1 MLSRTADNLY
11 WLGRYFERAENTA
24 RMLDVAHR
32 SALISRQDVAAADW
46 GSVLGISGTAK
57 SFATKY
63 DKADARNV
71 ITYMVTDLE
80 NLTSISACIRR
91 ARENGRALRG
101 SITSEMWECLNE
113 TYLSLQGKDYDHVA
127 ASGFS
132 GFFDWVKE
140 RSHLFRGVTF
150 GTMLRDDAYH
160 FLRLGT
166 FLERA
171 DNTARLLDVKYHLLL
186 PASDAVGGVVDY
198 YQWAALLRSVSAL
211 RAYKHVYREAILPWR
226 VAELLIL
233 REDMPRS
240 LRASFREIDVLFGEL
255 RTRYHRDY
263 ECFRLA
269 GDIYGKLR
277 YGRMEEIFQGG
288 LHEFLTDFIRRTANL
303 GKQIADD
310 FQLAA

>member
-11 WLGRYFERAENTA
+11 WLGRYIERAENTA

-32 SALISRQDVAAADW
+32 SALISRQEVAEADW
-46 GSVLGISGTAK
+46 GSVLAISGTAQA
-57 SFATKY
+57 FAGKHQRT
-63 DKADARNV
+63 DAAAV
-71 ITYMVTDLE
+71 ITWMVFDFD
-80 NLTSISACIRR
+80 NLSSIAACLRR

-101 SITSEMWECLNE
+101 SITSEMWESLNE
-113 TYLSLQGKDYDHVA
+113 TWLVLQGKTYEDVIA
-127 ASGFS
+127 GGTSP
-132 GFFDWVKE
+132 FFDWVKE

-150 GTMLRDDAYH
+150 GTMLRDDCYH

-171 DNTARLLDVKYHLLL
+171 DNTARLLDVKYHMLL
-186 PASDAVGGVVDY
+186 PRPDAVGSMVDF

-211 RAYKHVYREAILPWR
+211 RAYKRLYREAVLPWR

-240 LRASFREIDVLFGEL
+240 LRASYREIDVLFGEL
-255 RTRYHRDY
+255 RQRYHADY

-269 GDIYGKLR
+269 GDIYGKLK
-277 YGRMEEIFQGG
+277 YGRMDEIFQNG
-288 LHEFLTDFIRRTANL
+288 LHEFLTDFIRRTSNL

>member
-11 WLGRYFERAENTA
+11 WLGRYIERAENIA

-32 SALISRQDVAAADW
+32 SALISRKDVAAADW
-46 GSVLGISGTAK
+46 GSVLGITGIAEAFFQRFSVTADRSII
-57 SFATKY
+57 SFMAF
-63 DKADARNV
+63 DHN
-71 ITYMVTDLE
+71 
-80 NLTSISACIRR
+80 NWSSISACVRR

-101 SITSEMWECLNE
+101 SITSEMWESLNE
-113 TYLSLQGKDYDHVA
+113 TWLMLQGKKYEDVA
-127 ASGFS
+127 ANGFS
-132 GFFDWVKE
+132 QFFDWVKE

-150 GTMLRDDAYH
+150 GTMLRDDCYH

-171 DNTARLLDVKYHLLL
+171 DNTARLLDVKYHLLH
-186 PASDAVGGVVDY
+186 PADAVGGVVDY

-211 RAYKHVYREAILPWR
+211 RAYKQLYHEAIVPRR

-240 LRASFREIDVLFGEL
+240 LRASYREIDALFVEL
-255 RTRYHRDY
+255 GQRYHREY
-263 ECFRLA
+263 ECFRIA
-269 GDIYGKLR
+269 GDMYRRLR
-277 YGRMEEIFQGG
+277 YGRMEDIFAVG
-288 LHEFLTDFIRRTANL
+288 LHPFLTEFISRTSRL
-303 GKQIADD
+303 GEQIVDD

>member
-11 WLGRYFERAENTA
+11 WLGRYFERAENIA

-46 GSVLGISGTAK
+46 SSVLSITGNAGAFNAK
-57 SFATKY
+57 YAT
-63 DKADARNV
+63 ADARNV
-71 ITYMVTDLE
+71 ITYMAFDYE
-80 NLTSISACIRR
+80 NSSSIAFCIRR

-101 SITSEMWECLNE
+101 SITSEMWESLNE
-113 TYLSLQGKDYDHVA
+113 TWLALQSEKYENVA
-127 ASGFS
+127 ARGFS
-132 GFFDWVKE
+132 PFFDWVKE

-150 GTMLRDDAYH
+150 GTMLRDDCYH

-186 PASDAVGGVVDY
+186 PKDDAVGGVVDY

-211 RAYKHVYREAILPWR
+211 RAYKQLFHEAILPWR

-240 LRASFREIDVLFGEL
+240 LRASCREIEALFGEL
-255 RTRYHRDY
+255 RQRYHTEY

-269 GDIYGKLR
+269 GEMYARLR
-277 YGRMEEIFQGG
+277 YGRMEDIFQEG
-288 LHEFLTDFIRRTANL
+288 LHEFLTDFIARTAEL
-303 GKQIADD
+303 GGQIAED